1 MYNPNDMEGKN
12 GLREGDPFADGY
24 TAVNR
29 DSGIKPWV
37 WLAERLR
44 SFLFCAHLG
53 VLGAGQEDPLMR
65 NTEKEG
71 LDGRREARGLWCPG
85 CWETRFPEGKC
96 QGCKFLLEGNAES
109 THCTWQL
116 GCH

>member
-1 MYNPNDMEGKN
+1 MYNPNYMEERN

-44 SFLFCAHLG
+44 SLVFCAHLG
-53 VLGAGQEDPLMR
+53 VLGAGC
-65 NTEKEG
+65 
-71 LDGRREARGLWCPG
+71 RRSTDEEHRERGAGW
-85 CWETRFPEGKC
+85 
-96 QGCKFLLEGNAES
+96 
-109 THCTWQL
+109 
-116 GCH
+116 